1 MEEVEGIRIV
11 AELLL
16 VSIAGSGTKGAGAGE
31 CIVVDASGGI
41 VETGVDCIASD
52 VEDVMEVVVDGCSEA
67 DVGIVLVVVVVT
79 VVVVV
84 VGV

>member
-31 CIVVDASGGI
+31 YIVVDASGGI
-41 VETGVDCIASD
+41 VDCIASD